1 MMTCQQAARLG
12 LGVVLVLGCVV
23 GCGDSGTLP
32 TVKVSGTVTYNG
44 QPVEGASVAFVP
56 EKGPPASGETDASGK
71 FTLSTFE
78 TGDGAVPGKH
88 TVLISEP
95 SPDIELSG
103 EEDYEYDYS
112 EPDESAGRFPAK
124 YGDLG
129 TSDFTADVKEG
140 GEGDFTFNMTD

>member
-12 LGVVLVLGCVV
+12 LGVVLVLGGVV
-23 GCGDSGTLP
+23 GCGKSGTAP

-56 EKGPPASGETDASGK
+56 ENGRPASGETDASGK

-88 TVLISEP
+88 TVTISEP
-95 SPDIELSG
+95 SEDPSGEG
-103 EEDYEYDYS
+103 EEDYS
-112 EPDESAGRFPAK
+112 MPDESAGRFPAK